1 MPRGG
6 CSSCPEAFYE
16 IRGVYM
22 LTYVTRRLLSLIPVF
37 LGVSVIVFSMVHMPE
52 GDPIYMFVSPQA
64 SPEHIARIRHEL
76 GFDRPLYV
84 QYLIFMKNLLTGHL
98 GRSIVQHKP
107 ILSLIKERLPN
118 TLALCGTALVLSYL
132 IAIPL
137 GMIAAT
143 KRGSLI
149 DSFITIL
156 AVGGIAIPQFWL
168 GLMLLWV
175 FAVKLHWF
183 PAMGSGGV
191 KHLVLPVIT
200 LSGYYVSLAV
210 RTMRSSTLNA
220 LGQDYVTT
228 ARSKGLSERVVI
240 YKHVLRNS
248 IIPVITLFGMELGWL
263 IGGAV
268 VVEVVFSRPGLGR
281 LLVDSIYARDYP
293 VVQIIVL
300 ALVVAIMLGDLLAD
314 VLYGLVD
321 PRIRYT

>member
-1 MPRGG
+1 MN
-6 CSSCPEAFYE
+6 E
-16 IRGVYM
+16 IIKDH
-22 LTYVTRRLLSLIPVF
+22 LPVSAQ
-37 LGVSVIVFSMVHMPE
+37 LGV
-52 GDPIYMFVSPQA
+52 
-64 SPEHIARIRHEL
+64 
-76 GFDRPLYV
+76 
-84 QYLIFMKNLLTGHL
+84 
-98 GRSIVQHKP
+98 
-107 ILSLIKERLPN
+107 
-118 TLALCGTALVLSYL
+118 LALLV
-132 IAIPL
+132 AIVIGIPM
-137 GMIAAT
+137 GIIAALRQNT
-143 KRGSLI
+143 FIDYMCMSFAVIGVSIPAMALGPLLI
-149 DSFITIL
+149 YIF
-156 AVGGIAIPQFWL
+156 G
-168 GLMLLWV
+168 
-175 FAVKLHWF
+175 VKLHWF

-248 IIPVITLFGMELGWL
+248 IIPVITLFGMGLGWL